1 MKQIKIVVRKNEE
14 KLLPIFWLNN
24 KEKEIQITARLVG
37 DNSRLTIVGIFF
49 GDSANSVVF
58 NTDVTHEGLHTKS
71 LTFVRAVFKDTAS
84 FNNDGM
90 VRIRKGAKNANGYFN
105 SKVLLFDDAKGRS
118 VPSLEIDEN
127 EVKAGHASTIGR
139 PDENQLFYLKSRGLS
154 EREAQ
159 ELIISG
165 FFMPAIE
172 KLPAYEQNTNT
183 KKLLRAIGTG
193 GSFTV

>member
-14 KLLPIFWLNN
+14 KILPIVWSDDT
-24 KEKEIQITARLVG
+24 ESEIHVTARLIG
-37 DNSRLTIVGIFF
+37 DNAILTIVGIFF
-49 GDSANSVVF
+49 GTKTKTIVF

-90 VRIRKGAKNANGYFN
+90 VRIHKGAKNANGYFN

-139 PDENQLFYLKSRGLS
+139 PDENQMFYLQSRGLT

-159 ELIISG
+159 ELIITG
-165 FFMPAIE
+165 FFSPAI
-172 KLPAYEQNTNT
+172 
-183 KKLLRAIGTG
+183 KLLPDKERKTITRALPHLQ
-193 GSFTV
+193 